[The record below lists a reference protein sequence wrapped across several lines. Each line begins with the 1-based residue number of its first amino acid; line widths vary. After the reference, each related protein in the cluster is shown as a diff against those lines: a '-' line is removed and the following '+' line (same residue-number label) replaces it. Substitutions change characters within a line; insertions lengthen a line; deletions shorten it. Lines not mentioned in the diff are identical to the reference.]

1 MKTKYERFIPEGYV
15 QFKPELGDYPKDMFA
30 CYVNAKQKQPVAIFY
45 AGKQSKPTWHY
56 RFNSI
61 EELQKKINESIKRL
75 MSWHEMK
82 EDRKLKKKEDISK
95 IKVGDLFSS
104 SWGYEQTNVDFYQVV
119 SVKGKSFTIKQ
130 IKSRTIDGSEKDYNG
145 MADRRCAV
153 KDAFLDEEKYPP
165 MTKRSLKLT
174 SYSWLSPTT
183 ENEPHYCSWYA

>member
-1 MKTKYERFIPEGYV
+1 M
-15 QFKPELGDYPKDMFA
+15 
-30 CYVNAKQKQPVAIFY
+30 
-45 AGKQSKPTWHY
+45 
-56 RFNSI
+56 FNSD
-61 EELQKKINESIKRL
+61 EAMKKRITDDIKRL
-75 MSWHEMK
+75 MSWEEMK
-82 EDRKLKKKEDISK
+82 DKRKQEKRENISK

-119 SVKGKSFTIKQ
+119 AVKGKSFTIRQ